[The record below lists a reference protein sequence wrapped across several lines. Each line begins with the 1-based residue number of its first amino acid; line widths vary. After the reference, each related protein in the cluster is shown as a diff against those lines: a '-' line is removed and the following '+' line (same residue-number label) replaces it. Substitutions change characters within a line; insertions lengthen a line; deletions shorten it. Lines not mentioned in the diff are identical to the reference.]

1 MIKFGWRY
9 SLLYPS
15 LFVLFILLRRITK
28 IILENCFTKY
38 KFSFLSILIIFI
50 FEIIIGSICLCYQKR
65 KNGPVASAGFLG
77 ISLMENVS
85 IFNRPDSNL
94 KIILLIF
101 FASYFQFVGATCRRS
116 IKNEVNDKDIY
127 DEFHAKYRSCEI
139 IIASLLC
146 YFTLHNKIYRHH
158 SFSLIIISICIIIVL
173 LSTILSEIIGYSNKS
188 NNSKQSDTFDLILN
202 IGITLIS
209 SLCRAFLDT
218 IEKYLFSTDFIDIF
232 KLVIVEGVMDLLL
245 SSCLYFFHKPQK
257 ELIILFSS
265 KENEIYLVFGLL
277 LLYGIFSGLK
287 NIYRRYTVKEFTP
300 MTRALAESI
309 LDPFLIILGFIQ
321 NEKKDKELPIFI
333 INLICSLI
341 MVFCSCVY
349 NEIFVLFCCGLEY
362 KTHLGIVKK
371 TNSFE
376 LSCDSDAISNEDD
389 NSAL

>member
-15 LFVLFILLRRITK
+15 LFILFILLRRITK
-28 IILENCFTKY
+28 IILEYHFPKY
-38 KFSFLSILIIFI
+38 KFSFFSILIIFI

-116 IKNEVNDKDIY
+116 IKSEVNGKDIY

-158 SFSLIIISICIIIVL
+158 SFSLIIISLCIIIVL
-173 LSTILSEIIGYSNKS
+173 LSTILSEIIYDSKDS
-188 NNSKQSDTFDLILN
+188 NNSKKSDTVDLILN

-232 KLVIVEGVMDLLL
+232 KLVIVEGVMDLLFT
-245 SSCLYFFHKPQK
+245 SCLYFFHKPQK

-321 NEKKDKELPIFI
+321 NDKENKELQIFI

-371 TNSFE
+371 THSFE
-376 LSCDSDAISNEDD
+376 LSCDSEAISNEDD

>member
-1 MIKFGWRY
+1 
-9 SLLYPS
+9 
-15 LFVLFILLRRITK
+15 
-28 IILENCFTKY
+28 
-38 KFSFLSILIIFI
+38 
-50 FEIIIGSICLCYQKR
+50 
-65 KNGPVASAGFLG
+65 
-77 ISLMENVS
+77 
-85 IFNRPDSNL
+85 
-94 KIILLIF
+94 
-101 FASYFQFVGATCRRS
+101 
-116 IKNEVNDKDIY
+116 
-127 DEFHAKYRSCEI
+127 
-139 IIASLLC
+139 
-146 YFTLHNKIYRHH
+146 
-158 SFSLIIISICIIIVL
+158 
-173 LSTILSEIIGYSNKS
+173 
-188 NNSKQSDTFDLILN
+188 
-202 IGITLIS
+202 
-209 SLCRAFLDT
+209 
-218 IEKYLFSTDFIDIF
+218 
-232 KLVIVEGVMDLLL
+232 L

-257 ELIILFSS
+257 ELNILFSS
-265 KENEIYLVFGLL
+265 KEKEIYLVFGLL

-371 TNSFE
+371 TQSFE

>member
-15 LFVLFILLRRITK
+15 LFILFILLRRITK
-28 IILENCFTKY
+28 IILEYHFPKY
-38 KFSFLSILIIFI
+38 KFSFFSILIIFI

-116 IKNEVNDKDIY
+116 IKSEVNGKDIY

-158 SFSLIIISICIIIVL
+158 SFSLIIISLCIIIVL
-173 LSTILSEIIGYSNKS
+173 LSTILSEIIYDSKDS
-188 NNSKQSDTFDLILN
+188 NNSKKSDTVDLILN

-321 NEKKDKELPIFI
+321 NDKENKELQIFI

-371 TNSFE
+371 THSFE
-376 LSCDSDAISNEDD
+376 LSCDSEAISNEDD